1 MNAAAWVASRG
12 AGVPPTLADRLREVA
27 AQHGDLIHAAEAVL
41 RDSFATEP
49 MTRAHALDLLTAD
62 ALATYAFEAAA
73 DNPSTLA
80 ARADDAMRRFGALGG
95 TRT

>member
-1 MNAAAWVASRG
+1 M
-12 AGVPPTLADRLREVA
+12 LADRLREVA
-27 AQHGDLIHAAEAVL
+27 AQHDDLVQAGETAL
-41 RDSFATEP
+41 RASLATEP

-73 DNPSTLA
+73 DDPSTLS
-80 ARADDAMRRFGALGG
+80 ARADEAMRRFGALGG